1 MITTSLYLWWQWAW
15 YTVLYLVSYLFY
27 CQCIIYALGAFSIIG
42 WLTVRTGGSLT
53 IWKVRTCKAMSS
65 ELGLASWLQVTVSFH
80 CNVVLHWKSLFKP
93 CMSLADIQENTV
105 HSLKSLGL
113 LRGTQVVKEAMPL
126 VIWTKTSWPELYKEG
141 EHAST
146 VLSFFPSVGYENPLS
161 HGNLQRWVQSS
172 HWCHVDHSG
181 NIQTCHHP
189 DIQYLILT
197 LYLWLPPV

>member
-1 MITTSLYLWWQWAW
+1 MITTSLYLWWRWAW

-27 CQCIIYALGAFSIIG
+27 CQCIIYVLGAFGIIG
-42 WLTVRTGGSLT
+42 WLIVRTGGSLK
-53 IWKVRTCKAMSS
+53 IWKVRTCKAVLS

-80 CNVVLHWKSLFKP
+80 CNVVLHWESLFKP

-141 EHAST
+141 ACIHSPQFLPLCWLWEST
-146 VLSFFPSVGYENPLS
+146 FSWEPTALSAELS
-161 HGNLQRWVQSS
+161 LVPCLS
-172 HWCHVDHSG
+172 
-181 NIQTCHHP
+181 
-189 DIQYLILT
+189 
-197 LYLWLPPV
+197 LW